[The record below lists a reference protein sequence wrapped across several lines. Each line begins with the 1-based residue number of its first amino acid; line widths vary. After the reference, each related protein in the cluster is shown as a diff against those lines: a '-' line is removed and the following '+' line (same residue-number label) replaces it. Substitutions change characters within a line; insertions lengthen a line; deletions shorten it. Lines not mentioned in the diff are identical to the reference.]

1 MSDMVRKMLGKI
13 RQLLR
18 LSVAS
23 AALAGLI
30 VTSSPLF
37 APEFAFATTAQA
49 VNGIRATEDLCFW
62 EHLGW
67 EELQPSEQTAWA
79 QLGWT
84 AEMWEDESDA
94 AIPPSEYKDWDEL
107 SETEQR
113 ALMDLGY
120 TAETW
125 ESFDS
130 GTC

>member
-1 MSDMVRKMLGKI
+1 MSDMVRKMSRKI
-13 RQLLR
+13 RRLLR

-23 AALAGLI
+23 AALAGFI
-30 VTSSPLF
+30 VTSSP
-37 APEFAFATTAQA
+37 EFVFVTSAQA
-49 VNGIRATEDLCFW
+49 VDGIRATEDLCFW

-67 EELQPSEQTAWA
+67 EELQPSEQNAWA
-79 QLGWT
+79 TLGWT

-94 AIPPSEYKDWDEL
+94 AIPPSEYKDWGEL
-107 SETEQR
+107 SEPEQR
-113 ALMDLGY
+113 ALMDPGY

>member
-1 MSDMVRKMLGKI
+1 MSRKI

-18 LSVAS
+18 LSVTS

-30 VTSSPLF
+30 VASSPLF
-37 APEFAFATTAQA
+37 PTEFVTTAQA

-67 EELQPSEQTAWA
+67 EELQPSEQNAWA
-79 QLGWT
+79 KLGWT
-84 AEMWEDESDA
+84 AEMWEDESEA

-107 SETEQR
+107 SESEQR

-125 ESFDS
+125 ETFDS
-130 GTC
+130 SVC

>member
-1 MSDMVRKMLGKI
+1 MVRKMSRKI

-30 VTSSPLF
+30 VTSGPLF
-37 APEFAFATTAQA
+37 APELVFVTSAQA
-49 VNGIRATEDLCFW
+49 VVGIRATEDLCFW

-67 EELQPSEQTAWA
+67 EELQPSEQNAWA
-79 QLGWT
+79 TLGWT
-84 AEMWEDESDA
+84 AEMWEDESEA
-94 AIPPSEYKDWDEL
+94 AIPPSEYKDWGEL

-113 ALMDLGY
+113 ALVDLGY